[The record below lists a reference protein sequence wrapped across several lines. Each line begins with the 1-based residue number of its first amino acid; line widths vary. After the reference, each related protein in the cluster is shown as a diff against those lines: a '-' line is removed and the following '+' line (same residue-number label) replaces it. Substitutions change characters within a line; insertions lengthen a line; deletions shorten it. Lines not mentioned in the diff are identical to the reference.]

1 MLLLEIFEDK
11 RELAMFLADPSRFEG
26 KTTLITADN
35 REILDKLVGK
45 SKEWYRIEYR
55 GKRENL
61 SRYLSTLR
69 IECINDY
76 FLHISL
82 PESGTIGDLKALVL
96 EICETESRAK
106 NVPALSCTNDPTLAE
121 DEVEVCLVVPV
132 FDFGW
137 QISNMWT
144 K

>member
-1 MLLLEIFEDK
+1 MLLLEIFENE
-11 RELAMFLADPSRFEG
+11 RELAMFLADPSRLDG
-26 KTTLITADN
+26 KTVLITADN

-55 GKRENL
+55 GRRDKL
-61 SRYLSTLR
+61 TRYLSMLK

-76 FLHISL
+76 FLHINL
-82 PESGTIGDLKALVL
+82 PESGTIGDLKSLVL
-96 EICETESRAK
+96 EMCESEGRVK
-106 NVPALSCTNDPTLAE
+106 NAPALSCTNDPTLAE

-137 QISNMWT
+137 QISNMW
-144 K
+144 KK